1 MKLFLEIIKGR
12 KKTFVFL
19 AALLAA
25 NVGIYIYVPFFQ
37 MPRLELLRKSWVDM
51 RRQTESGVNW
61 DPSAVF
67 SQGTADL
74 ATFQA
79 RMPTKKEYARLVG
92 ELFEMAADN
101 GLQVKGITYKPTPLK
116 DGNLLL
122 YAITLGVEGK
132 YAAVKSFIADLEQ
145 LHDLITIDHISLDG
159 NSVTEESVK
168 MQLQLSA
175 YLRVEGQ

>member
-1 MKLFLEIIKGR
+1 MKLFLEIIKGW

-19 AALLAA
+19 AVLLAV
-25 NVGIYIYVPFFQ
+25 NIGIYIYVAFFQ
-37 MPRLELLRKSWVDM
+37 EPRLEILRKSWVDM
-51 RRQTESGVNW
+51 RRQTESGRNW

-74 ATFQA
+74 ATFQT

-92 ELFEMAADN
+92 ELFAMAADN
-101 GLQVKGITYKPTPLK
+101 SLQVKGISYKPAPLK
-116 DGNLLL
+116 EEKLLL
-122 YAITLGVEGK
+122 YTITLGVTGK

-159 NSVTEESVK
+159 DAVTEESVK
-168 MQLQLSA
+168 MQLQLTA
-175 YLRVEGQ
+175 YLRMEGQ